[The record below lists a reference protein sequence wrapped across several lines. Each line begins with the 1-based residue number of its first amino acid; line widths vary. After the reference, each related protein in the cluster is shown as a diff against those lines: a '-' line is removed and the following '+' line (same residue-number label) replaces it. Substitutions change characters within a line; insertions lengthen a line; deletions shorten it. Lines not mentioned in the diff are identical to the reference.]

1 MDHCELDWRLSICF
15 LCITIQI
22 QKDMEK
28 KHYYAPTS
36 ESIDIRMEGV
46 LAASGEDIHG
56 GEDD

>member
-1 MDHCELDWRLSICF
+1 
-15 LCITIQI
+15 
-22 QKDMEK
+22 MEK